1 MRCPAVQKYELSE
14 IVTLSSSSSSS
25 FNFNDIQTRQY
36 NMQEMRRDV
45 SKGQNPL
52 HQFPRSKSVTSWRG
66 QKSVVSFVVSQIPL
80 QRLVA
85 ILLLNC
91 WHANKSVTSWQFPRL
106 RGSYEETCVM
116 DFGLKEG
123 HELIEK
129 GRQGVQQLE
138 ATRGYGVGRWGEA
151 IHLPRE
157 FWIFGHYSACR
168 N

>member
-1 MRCPAVQKYELSE
+1 
-14 IVTLSSSSSSS
+14 
-25 FNFNDIQTRQY
+25 
-36 NMQEMRRDV
+36 MQEMRRDV

-52 HQFPRSKSVTSWRG
+52 HQFPRSE
-66 QKSVVSFVVSQIPL
+66 
-80 QRLVA
+80 
-85 ILLLNC
+85 
-91 WHANKSVTSWQFPRL
+91 SVTSWQFPRL

-116 DFGLKEG
+116 DFGLKEE